1 MQFNSEEQRVSLA
14 LELVNRPSNLVL
26 NDLKAEVEK
35 FKRASNI
42 KNIAAAL
49 VHGKTQRKQS
59 CPNNSDSDSIPQ
71 KFCNVTVGSNHNCH
85 HRR

>member
-26 NDLKAEVEK
+26 NDLKAEAEK
-35 FKRASNI
+35 FRRASNI

-49 VHGKTQRKQS
+49 VQRKTQRKQS
-59 CPNNSDSDSIPQ
+59 CPNTSDSDSIPQ
-71 KFCNVTVGSNHNCH
+71 KFGKVTVGRNHS
-85 HRR
+85 RRRRR